1 MLEHSQINW
10 GSFVEGVAVL
20 SFFITFFHTL
30 LFSLTVADDPRYK
43 IDPSYKIELIDR
55 VKAYLLM
62 FNLLFVL
69 YSVVIAGSFFAISAL
84 AGLL

>member
-30 LFSLTVADDPRYK
+30 LLSLTVADDPR
-43 IDPSYKIELIDR
+43 YKIELIDR

-84 AGLL
+84 AGSL

>member
-30 LFSLTVADDPRYK
+30 LLSLTVADDPR
-43 IDPSYKIELIDR
+43 YKIELIDR